1 MPELPSSIL
10 FACTQ
15 NALRSVMAAGLVR
28 FLHGNRIYVESCG
41 VRPGVLDP
49 FAVAAMDEL
58 GIDIAGHRPKS
69 FEELEDGFFDVV
81 ISLSPE
87 AQHKA
92 VELTRASAVDLEFWN
107 TLDPSVVE
115 GSREQRLEAYRAVR
129 DTLLR
134 RIRERFPPAG
144 TPGL

>member
-1 MPELPSSIL
+1 MPELPGSIL

-49 FAVAAMDEL
+49 FAVIVMDEL
-58 GIDIAGHRPKS
+58 GVDIARHRPKS

-81 ISLSPE
+81 VSLSPE

-107 TLDPSVVE
+107 TLDPSLVE

-134 RIRERFPPAG
+134 RIRERFPPVGA
-144 TPGL
+144 PSL